1 MHAHGDSLV
10 LKKARHHQ
18 VAGFFAFQ
26 SRLCVMN
33 CSSYQLPFDCLKLWM
48 MAIVLG
54 RQRVSFSDRNLMAAA
69 IAAVDASVWR
79 LYPRI
84 VDSIECRAIVDSK
97 ELAVFVGR
105 HNIYSFLISL
115 KSAWIE

>member
-1 MHAHGDSLV
+1 
-10 LKKARHHQ
+10 
-18 VAGFFAFQ
+18 
-26 SRLCVMN
+26 MN
-33 CSSYQLPFDCLKLWM
+33 CSGYQLPFDCLKLWM

-54 RQRVSFSDRNLMAAA
+54 RQCMSFSDRNLMAAA

-84 VDSIECRAIVDSK
+84 VDSIERNAVVDSK
-97 ELAVFVGR
+97 EFVVFVPR

-115 KSAWIE
+115 GGVCSE